1 MTLDL
6 SALFHT
12 SIGFDNL
19 YKLLEETMNNASG
32 SNYPPYNIVK
42 ISEQHYRIA
51 IAVAGFEKDELIITL
66 DDSLLKIKSAGIK
79 NTQSVGFLYKGIAN
93 RGFEKK
99 FQLAENIKIK
109 EAFLDKGLLN
119 IDLLKTK
126 PKQKNLETIEIK

>member
-66 DDSLLKIKSAGIK
+66 DDSLLKII
-79 NTQSVGFLYKGIAN
+79 VVRFFLFVHVTLK
-93 RGFEKK
+93 
-99 FQLAENIKIK
+99 LSNIEDVVSLVLK
-109 EAFLDKGLLN
+109 LL
-119 IDLLKTK
+119 
-126 PKQKNLETIEIK
+126 E